1 MKLAA
6 APPSFAPRFRCAQA
20 AIVTLATALLVTA
33 ALAQEVQVP
42 LDRSGRIE
50 RIDAQLAKR
59 LGAFGDR
66 FPGFTEA
73 RLFRAPDSTF
83 TLEVTMARGGQ
94 ILRER
99 VPLSPAGADS
109 LRDRVTLLIA
119 EKAPQMGRNQ
129 EGRTLLI
136 ASTTLLGLG
145 FYGWA
150 LPVAGDVNNDQT
162 AVGIYLLTAA
172 GSFFLPF
179 AATGGHEVTYGM
191 TDLAIHGATRGIV
204 HGILVYQLFAGNEN
218 TSNGNIGSAVV
229 GSLAEGL
236 GGYVWA
242 QRTHMSAGSATT
254 IGTLSDFGMFE
265 GFGAAALADY
275 YDNDH
280 NEQASAVILAGSA
293 VGAAGGAVLAGNRR
307 YSYGDAAVMRNAGI
321 LGAFAAE
328 MITDWFKPEDNAYIT
343 AAMVGGVVGLAAGDR
358 LVANTDFSVNQSV
371 LVTLGMVAGGALGLG
386 VGYVSSGSSSD
397 NGTLLLT
404 SSMIGSA
411 LGFAG
416 TYMSALSTARPG
428 REGRSSLRLDVSP
441 LAPLLAARHG
451 SGGSASG
458 IANVPLV
465 RVSCRF

>member
-1 MKLAA
+1 MRMAAVLTPVAIVALAA
-6 APPSFAPRFRCAQA
+6 ALSA
-20 AIVTLATALLVTA
+20 TA
-33 ALAQEVQVP
+33 ALAQDVQVP

-59 LGAFGDR
+59 LGTFGDR
-66 FPGFTEA
+66 YPGFTEA

-109 LRDRVTLLIA
+109 LRERITLLVA
-119 EKAPQMGRNQ
+119 EKAPQMGLNQ
-129 EGRTLLI
+129 EGRTILI
-136 ASTTLLGLG
+136 AGTTLLGLS

-150 LPVAGDVNNDQT
+150 LPVAGEVSDDQA

-191 TDLAIHGATRGIV
+191 TDLALHGATRGIV
-204 HGILVYQLFAGNEN
+204 HGILFYQLFAGNEN
-218 TSNGNIGSAVV
+218 TSQGNIGSAVA

-242 QRTHMSAGSATT
+242 QRSRMSAGNATT
-254 IGTLSDFGMFE
+254 IGTLGDFGLLE
-265 GFGAAALADY
+265 GLGFATLADY
-275 YDNDH
+275 YDDDRNQ
-280 NEQASAVILAGSA
+280 EGAAVMLAGSA
-293 VGAAGGAVLAGNRR
+293 VGFAGGAVLAGHRR
-307 YSYGDAAVMRNAGI
+307 FSYGDAAVMRNAGL
-321 LGAFAAE
+321 LGTFAAV
-328 MITDWFKPEDNAYIT
+328 MATDWFKPDDDKASVT

-358 LVANTDFSVNQSV
+358 LVANTEFTVNQSV

-386 VGYVSSGSSSD
+386 IGYVSSGNSSD
-397 NGTLLLT
+397 NATLLLT
-404 SSMIGSA
+404 SSMLGAA
-411 LGFAG
+411 LGFAA
-416 TYMSALSTARPG
+416 TYGPFLSTARAD
-428 REGRSSLRLDVSP
+428 RVGRSSWRIDVSP
-441 LAPLLAARHG
+441 LASMLAATHG
-451 SGGSASG
+451 SGDRSSE

>member
-1 MKLAA
+1 MKMAA
-6 APPSFAPRFRCAQA
+6 VLWPVT
-20 AIVTLATALLVTA
+20 IVTLAA
-33 ALAQEVQVP
+33 ALHATPARAQELQVP

-59 LGAFGDR
+59 LGTFVDR
-66 FPGFTEA
+66 YPGFTEA

-94 ILRER
+94 VLRER

-119 EKAPQMGRNQ
+119 ERAPQLGLNQ

-136 ASTTLLGLG
+136 AGTTLLGLS

-150 LPVAGDVNNDQT
+150 LPVSWDVNESQT

-179 AATGGHEVTYGM
+179 AATGGHDVTWGM
-191 TDLAIHGATRGIV
+191 TDLALHGATRGIF
-204 HGILVYQLFAGNEN
+204 HGILVYQLFVGNEN
-218 TSNGNIGSAVV
+218 TSNGNIGSAVA
-229 GSLAEGL
+229 GSLAEGVA
-236 GGYVWA
+236 GYVWA
-242 QRTHMSAGSATT
+242 QRSHMSAGAATT
-254 IGTLSDFGMFE
+254 ITTLSDFGLLE
-265 GFGAAALADY
+265 GLGFASLADY
-275 YDNDH
+275 YDNDQ
-280 NEQASAVILAGSA
+280 NQEGAAVMLAGSA
-293 VGAAGGAVLAGNRR
+293 VGVAGGAVLAGHRR
-307 YSYGDAAVMRNAGI
+307 FSYGDAAVMRNAGI

-328 MITDWFKPEDNAYIT
+328 MVTDWFQPEDNAYIT

-358 LVANTDFSVNQSV
+358 LVANTEFTVSQSV

-386 VGYVSSGSSSD
+386 VAYVSSGNSSD

-404 SSMIGSA
+404 SSMLGSA

-416 TYMSALSTARPG
+416 TYRSFLSTARAD
-428 REGRSSLRLDVSP
+428 RVGRSSWRLDVSP
-441 LAPLLAARHG
+441 LAPMLAARHG
-451 SGGSASG
+451 SGGGASG